1 MNKVSDKLVP
11 KELAPFLP
19 LASAFIPG
27 LGLGGIFQGL
37 GASPAI
43 AEMLARY
50 SAGQLATGLS
60 SAKMTGEVDP
70 KLQALAGVQSYL
82 QGPIKQT
89 AAETALTKDKELM
102 KQFKE
107 ADALA
112 GGTDITDVKRIK
124 ELYGQN
130 LIEGATGSE
139 NMFGPKMDF
148 LNPFAPGDRFGAD
161 TIKSFTDAS
170 GNQRFFLPGSDP
182 LAEYLKT
189 AGTAP
194 DFSTLT
200 GDALKEKL
208 VGGTSLTDKTFD
220 TRLSKLQD
228 TLGKERGLT
237 ATNKARDFFQDD
249 FGFNKATMAKVGM
262 AATPYIKNEMDIAA
276 KKIEEENAAAD
287 AANQSYRDASSALSN
302 FFVNRKPNYDMLYG
316 YNQGGSVKPKRG
328 LVDEPGGYAGMLDY
342 INPLKL
348 KGMPLTGFGINEI
361 IGGMDPSKLSM
372 LEKLFGYNQ
381 GGRVGAKDGKFFG
394 SELLGANQ
402 ISDEPM
408 IGSPAPITNREYI
421 LGMGLDPDSMKELGI
436 GGLLRRILSGSGTR
450 SLINAFTGGDM
461 DREKLGKDMN
471 MGGRVGLNMG
481 GMGSIPQTPM
491 VPQGMQLEG
500 RGGGFI
506 PMGAQEKKDDVPAML
521 AKNEFVMTSD
531 AVRAAGGGSIEKG
544 AQKMYD
550 LMNSLEAQV

>member
-228 TLGKERGLT
+228 TLGKEKGLT
-237 ATNKARDFFQDD
+237 ATNKARNFFQDD

-302 FFVNRKPNYDMLYG
+302 YFVNRDPNYDMLYG

-381 GGRVGAKDGKFFG
+381 GGRVNKNMGGFLSNIFG
-394 SELLGANQ
+394 DSTVDNIQRGLLGIMGATD
-402 ISDEPM
+402 SM
-408 IGSPAPITNREYI
+408 
-421 LGMGLDPDSMKELGI
+421 LGMGMSEYDDAFQEMLDSGATEEEIIDLLGPRPDFTMQAN
-436 GGLLRRILSGSGTR
+436 GGRV
-450 SLINAFTGGDM
+450 N
-461 DREKLGKDMN
+461 KN
-471 MGGRVGLNMG
+471 MGGIMNN
-481 GMGSIPQTPM
+481 MGSIPQTPM
-491 VPQGMQLEG
+491 VPQGQQLDG

-550 LMNSLEAQV
+550 LMNNLEAQV